1 MVSLHSSSQVRTR
14 HTHFYGPFA
23 CTGPNV
29 EYAARFLQRGK
40 VVAAFEQHLEDLVL
54 QVEAFVLILAQR
66 VVSRDVSAA
75 GCWAS
80 IYEPGRWGTCM
91 LYGRQRSLPLCVC
104 VGAGG
109 GLVLLL
115 TAGLVPVVGPAILAD
130 KVEDALVDR
139 LGAPANARVGS
150 VGTVADEWWR
160 WGKTYVPQ
168 LSSPSEGSD

>member
-1 MVSLHSSSQVRTR
+1 M
-14 HTHFYGPFA
+14 
-23 CTGPNV
+23 
-29 EYAARFLQRGK
+29 YA
-40 VVAAFEQHLEDLVL
+40 
-54 QVEAFVLILAQR
+54 IWP
-66 VVSRDVSAA
+66 SAL
-75 GCWAS
+75 S
-80 IYEPGRWGTCM
+80 T
-91 LYGRQRSLPLCVC
+91 SVCVC
-104 VGAGG
+104 VRAGG

-150 VGTVADEWWR
+150 VGTVVDEWWR